1 MRWLLVCL
9 LAAGCG
15 MGMDQGSG
23 DVAPSDAGSPT
34 ASPPTASQAAWL
46 DPQNAVRA
54 SAKPAPTPA
63 LTPFTWSDDAA
74 QVAQAW
80 ANNCVYAHNQGRGN
94 RGENIAANTP
104 SGSWTPANVVAAW
117 AGEASDYDYASN
129 TCASG
134 KECGHYTQ
142 IVWRDTQ
149 RAGCAMATC
158 TKNSPFGNGQAW
170 DFWVATTSRRGTSS
184 GSARTEAARTRR
196 GLTVRAA
203 HC

>member
-1 MRWLLVCL
+1 
-9 LAAGCG
+9 

-23 DVAPSDAGSPT
+23 DVAAPDAG
-34 ASPPTASQAAWL
+34 PPTASQSAWL
-46 DPQNAVRA
+46 DPQNAVRE
-54 SAKPAPTPA
+54 SAKPTPTPA
-63 LTPFTWSDDAA
+63 LAPFTWSEDAA

-80 ANNCVYAHNQGRGN
+80 ANNCVYQHNSGRGN

-104 SGSWTPANVVAAW
+104 SGSWGPANVVAAW

-149 RAGCAMATC
+149 RVGCAMATC
-158 TKNSPFGNGQAW
+158 MKNSPFGNGQPW
-170 DFWVATTSRRGTSS
+170 DFWVCDYEPPGNFVGQRPY
-184 GSARTEAARTRR
+184 
-196 GLTVRAA
+196 
-203 HC
+203 